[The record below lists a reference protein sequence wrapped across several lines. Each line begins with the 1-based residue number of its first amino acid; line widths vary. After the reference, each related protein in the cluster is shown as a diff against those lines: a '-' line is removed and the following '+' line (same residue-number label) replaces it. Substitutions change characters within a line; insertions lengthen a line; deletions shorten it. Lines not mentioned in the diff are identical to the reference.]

1 MPYLV
6 HSTWCSAAFSCK
18 SSRGQEWVPRVSVS
32 PRCSPAPFPW
42 RLICTNISLPQAEHP
57 VGQKNPINWVEEM
70 IKVPGVRSGWLQD
83 WLDPGAETVTSGP
96 PFTLSPSLSP
106 FCGFP
111 YVRRLSPGGSK
122 MVHSNEGKIARLAH
136 SNPVQ
141 KGISTLVPAGPRQVE
156 AHSDWTSL
164 EHLGH
169 KLAPDPALWP
179 CGPGTA
185 DCTE

>member
-70 IKVPGVRSGWLQD
+70 IKVPGVRSCWLQD

-122 MVHSNEGKIARLAH
+122 MVHTMK
-136 SNPVQ
+136 V
-141 KGISTLVPAGPRQVE
+141 
-156 AHSDWTSL
+156 
-164 EHLGH
+164 
-169 KLAPDPALWP
+169 KLHALHTP
-179 CGPGTA
+179 IQCKRV
-185 DCTE
+185 